1 MKEILIIDDNKDN
14 TDLAKLVLESSGY
27 SCTTVNGGIEGLE
40 QLRKKRFDL
49 TFLDLA
55 MPQVGGIDV
64 LQKLREENLLSTTRI
79 VLFTASPEFSDVE
92 VERLK
97 NEYNVSDRI
106 RKPFSKKELL
116 DVVTKNLA

>member
-14 TDLAKLVLESSGY
+14 TDLAKLVLESVGY
-27 SCTTVNGGIEGLE
+27 SCTTVNGGTEGLE

-55 MPQVGGIDV
+55 MPKVGGMDV
-64 LQKLREENLLSTTRI
+64 LKKLREENLLSTTRI

-97 NEYNVSDRI
+97 NEYNVNDRI
-106 RKPFSKKELL
+106 RKPFTKKELL
-116 DVVTKNLA
+116 DVVTKNLD